1 MSDDDK
7 ISLPLAGD
15 EEQEAEGNE
24 AEASEQTEQDGV
36 LGEIEREVDQNDVVL
51 YMKGSPDQPMCGFS
65 ARASQLLAA
74 YGVSFKAVDVLTESA
89 KREGI
94 KEFGDWPTIP
104 QLYVSGELVG
114 GSDIVMEM
122 HESGE
127 LADLFDEEGIE
138 FSAP

>member
-15 EEQEAEGNE
+15 EEQESDDTESAEE
-24 AEASEQTEQDGV
+24 TEQDGV
-36 LGEIEREVDQNDVVL
+36 LGEIEREVEQNEVVL

-65 ARASQLLAA
+65 ARASQVLAA
-74 YGVSFKAVDVLTESA
+74 YGVSFKSVDVLTESD

-104 QLYVSGELVG
+104 QLYVGGELVG
-114 GSDIVMEM
+114 GSDIITEM

-138 FSAP
+138 FSTP

>member
-15 EEQEAEGNE
+15 EEQEAEGN
-24 AEASEQTEQDGV
+24 EASEQTEQDGV